1 MNLFYLLPFVV
12 GICGVLQGV
21 LNRRMAAEWGL
32 GWVVM
37 WNTLIVLVLTAV
49 VIAMGLY
56 PGKIQWGQ
64 LKWWHFLPGLFGCV
78 IVLCIPLSISRIGAL
93 SSFLII
99 ISSQILVSGAWDK
112 FVQGVDLSWTRI
124 LGASLA
130 LAGAWLATK

>member
-1 MNLFYLLPFVV
+1 MNLLYLLPFAV
-12 GICGVLQGV
+12 GICGVLQGA
-21 LNRRMAAEWGL
+21 LNRRMAADWGL

-37 WNTLIVLVLTAV
+37 WNTLIVLVLTSV
-49 VIAMGLY
+49 VIALGLY
-56 PGKIQWGQ
+56 PGKIQLGQ
-64 LKWWHFLPGLFGCV
+64 LKWWHFLPGLFGFV

>member
-1 MNLFYLLPFVV
+1 VNLLYLLPFAV
-12 GICGVLQGV
+12 GICGVLQGA
-21 LNRRMAAEWGL
+21 LNRRMAADWGL

-37 WNTLIVLVLTAV
+37 WNTLIVLVLTSV
-49 VIAMGLY
+49 VIALGLY
-56 PGKIQWGQ
+56 PGKIQLGQ
-64 LKWWHFLPGLFGCV
+64 LKWWHFLPGLFGFV

>member
-1 MNLFYLLPFVV
+1 VNLFYLLPFAV
-12 GICGVLQGV
+12 GICGVLQGA

-37 WNTLIVLVLTAV
+37 WNTLIVLALTSV
-49 VIAMGLY
+49 VIALGLY
-56 PGKIQWGQ
+56 PGKIQLGQ
-64 LKWWHFLPGLFGCV
+64 LKWWHFLPGLFGFV